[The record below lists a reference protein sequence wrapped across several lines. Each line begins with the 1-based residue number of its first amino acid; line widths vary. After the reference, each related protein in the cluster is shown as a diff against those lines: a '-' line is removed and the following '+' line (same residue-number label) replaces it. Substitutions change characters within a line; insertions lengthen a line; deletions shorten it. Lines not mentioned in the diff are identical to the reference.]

1 MALSRAFLKGMGL
14 TEEQVSAIIEA
25 HTETVNGLKETNKN
39 LQTQLDEAE
48 QSVKKGAENND
59 SYKEKYEK
67 EHADFETYK
76 EQQVKSME
84 LGKKKKAYANLL
96 REAGIKEKTIN
107 QIVELTNLD
116 KYELADDGKFK
127 DSKSLEDG
135 AKEKWSEFITKGGTK
150 GADVD
155 TPPANGGSTVTSEQF
170 AKMKYNERVKLHA
183 ENPELYNTLAGR
195 K

>member
-48 QSVKKGAENND
+48 QSVKNGAENND

-84 LGKKKKAYANLL
+84 LGKKKEAYANLL
-96 REAGIKEKTIN
+96 REAGIKEKTI
-107 QIVELTNLD
+107 
-116 KYELADDGKFK
+116 
-127 DSKSLEDG
+127 
-135 AKEKWSEFITKGGTK
+135 
-150 GADVD
+150 
-155 TPPANGGSTVTSEQF
+155 
-170 AKMKYNERVKLHA
+170 RC
-183 ENPELYNTLAGR
+183 
-195 K
+195 